1 MLRVTD
7 FWSTGFLPIL
17 WQCSPVFWGWMF
29 LCCLSLVV
37 LINFSSSVMIVNFFA
52 FLSVMLSVT
61 QKQNIFSNVTRRLMK
76 YLYLYEWCIYFGT
89 HRHNIYVPFEI
100 FGCFTKGQ
108 KCSLD
113 ASKAYWP
120 TTDTKY
126 VCLLSW
132 EKSECTYSSNM
143 IDFAVS
149 KPYWHLQNIL
159 YLSFFSNA
167 FTGCF
172 IGK

>member
-52 FLSVMLSVT
+52 FLSVMLLADWW
-61 QKQNIFSNVTRRLMK
+61 NICL
-76 YLYLYEWCIYFGT
+76 LYEWCIYFGT
-89 HRHNIYVPFEI
+89 HRQNIYVPFEI

-143 IDFAVS
+143 IDFAVP